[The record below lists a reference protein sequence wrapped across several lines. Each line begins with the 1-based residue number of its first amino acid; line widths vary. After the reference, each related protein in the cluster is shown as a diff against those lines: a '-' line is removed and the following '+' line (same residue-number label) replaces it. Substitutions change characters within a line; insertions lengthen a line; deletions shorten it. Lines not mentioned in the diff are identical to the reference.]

1 MQGRR
6 CSGGGAEVE
15 VRMGGEGVLSS
26 SAEYKSFRA
35 SVPLKRIGVGEE
47 GLTWQVYD
55 TGPRGTSGSPLLCL
69 PPTAGTA
76 DIFYKQLL
84 ALSARGYRVLSVEA
98 PHYWTVRDWCRGFRD
113 LLDTLGLEKVH
124 LLGAALGGF
133 LAQKFV
139 EFTRPC
145 PRVAS
150 LILVNSFTDTAVFH
164 HSEESSAFWVMP
176 ALVLRSLVMKGLE
189 VRARDPA
196 ILAASDFL
204 LERLDSLGQEVLAS
218 RLTLTTAPCH
228 VEPQNVNDL
237 LVTIIDVFD
246 DCSLTQEVR
255 DETYKY
261 YPSAKLGH
269 LKSGGNFPYL
279 SRSDET
285 NLYISIHLRNF
296 DKALE

>member
-1 MQGRR
+1 VQGR
-6 CSGGGAEVE
+6 
-15 VRMGGEGVLSS
+15 MGSEGVLSS

-55 TGPRGTSGSPLLCL
+55 TGPRDTSGSPLLCL

-84 ALSARGYRVLSVEA
+84 ALSARGYRALSVEA
-98 PHYWTVRDWCRGFRD
+98 PHYWSVRDWCRGFRD

-164 HSEESSAFWVMP
+164 HSEESAAFWVMP

-196 ILAASDFL
+196 ILAASDFI